1 MSGLLPRNQQQTS
14 DGVFNNLDVQ
24 TLVVSGVGY
33 INNLEVGTF
42 NPGDITVGVIN
53 GNPNLTINGGII
65 DLVTTGAEVN
75 GDQITTSNSITEF
88 TEKTIDSAT
97 NTLTITN
104 ALLSAVNVNTLINQS
119 VETTASPTF
128 AGLNLTGIV
137 NDNTITNI
145 LGINGGNVVE
155 YKNNISDTSSAQTF
169 TNKSLKVPSCKFVDN
184 SDASKVIFF
193 NTASSTTGTNT
204 TLLFNQTA
212 NRGIT
217 FPDANY
223 NVVGDT
229 TTQTLTN
236 KLMQG
241 DRYWDGTG
249 QTIQFAT
256 STLTGP
262 RTWTAPDGSG
272 TVLLDTQTQNVYNK
286 TFDNTS
292 TLQGTYI
299 VGNYTSNTTTDHP
312 IEFNTSGLTAE
323 RTITWPDSAGT
334 VDLNG
339 NALTLTNKTIDSATN
354 TLTITNSPLSAAN
367 VNTLINQSVETT
379 ASPTFNVIT
388 ATGNISSNSAAA
400 NAEFSC
406 SQGVT
411 NRKLV
416 LYDTNLGSPNANQFY
431 GLGLASNTMQYHV
444 APTTADHVFYVGTN
458 STTST
463 ELARIKGNSSGIVLP
478 VTGAA
483 SYSFNGAGD
492 YAYAFAGGNYFS
504 NAAAG
509 DICVRCDNT
518 SNSLN
523 LGVGSG
529 TAQLQLQNN
538 EINLSTNAVNTN
550 LSGTL
555 ISSSVPVHASN
566 AFGATTTLLT
576 VTTSS
581 NMSGMI
587 KLSLAYN
594 KLVGTVTGYGSTS
607 IMDFSYVNNGG
618 TVTTTA
624 DTSNKVTETNIAGV
638 FLLGTTF
645 ALAVSGTSI
654 NVNMSNTF
662 ADNAVKVAG
671 TIDVQYSI

>member
-1 MSGLLPRNQQQTS
+1 
-14 DGVFNNLDVQ
+14 
-24 TLVVSGVGY
+24 
-33 INNLEVGTF
+33 
-42 NPGDITVGVIN
+42 
-53 GNPNLTINGGII
+53 
-65 DLVTTGAEVN
+65 VN
-75 GDQITTSNSITEF
+75 GDQITTSNSITNF
-88 TEKTIDSAT
+88 TEKTIDSAA
-97 NTLTITN
+97 NTITITN
-104 ALLSAVNVNTLINQS
+104 SPLTAVNINSLINQDVRTGATPTWNTIDVNQIVGTPLVIDGTTWQTFVS
-119 VETTASPTF
+119 TVNTDLGQNVSPTASPTF
-128 AGLNLTGIV
+128 AGLTLTGIP

-145 LGINGGNVVE
+145 LGINGSNLVE
-155 YKNNISDTSSAQTF
+155 YKNNLSDTSSAQTF
-169 TNKSLKVPSCKFVDN
+169 TNKSLKVPSCKLVDN
-184 SDASKVIFF
+184 SDTTKVINFT
-193 NTASSTTGTNT
+193 NVGSTTGTNT
-204 TLLFNQTA
+204 QLTFAQTA
-212 NRGIT
+212 NRVVT
-217 FPDANY
+217 FPDATY

-229 TTQTLTN
+229 NTQTLTN

-249 QTIQFAT
+249 A
-256 STLTGP
+256 LTGP

-323 RTITWPDSAGT
+323 RTITWSDSAGT
-334 VDLNG
+334 VALNG

-406 SQGVT
+406 SQNVT

-416 LYDTNLGSPNANQFY
+416 LYDTSGGSPNANQFY

-463 ELARIKGNSSGIVLP
+463 ELMRVKGNSTGIVLP
-478 VTGAA
+478 ITNPA

-509 DICVRCDNT
+509 DICVRCDST

-523 LGVGSG
+523 LGVGSA

-538 EINLSTNAVNTN
+538 VINLSTNVVNTN

-576 VTTSS
+576 ITTSS
-581 NMSGMI
+581 NTSGMI

-607 IMDFSYVNNGG
+607 IMDFIYVNNGG

-624 DTSNKVTETNIAGV
+624 DSSNKVTETNIAGV

-654 NVNMSNTF
+654 NVNVSNTF

-671 TIDVQYSI
+671 TINVQYSI